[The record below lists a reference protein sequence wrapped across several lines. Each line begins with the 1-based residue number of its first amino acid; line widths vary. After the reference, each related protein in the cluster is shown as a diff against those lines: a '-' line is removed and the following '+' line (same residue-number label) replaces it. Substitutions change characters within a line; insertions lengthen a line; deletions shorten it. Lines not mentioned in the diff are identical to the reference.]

1 MKRLASSSKGFSLFT
16 PLVGTSLVIMAI
28 LISAGM
34 VQNNIRITRT
44 IGSSYEVSSQG
55 IVAKLIRASADMYI
69 LSKMEETT
77 YDALAIP
84 FECVPDC
91 NTEVNNRL
99 TGTGT
104 PSVYSELVST
114 TGIFNG
120 MVGSIEEVLSGR
132 GENYQSFRTPTFVQD
147 SLHNSLKSISGPF
160 DFGRTGSDQYYIKI
174 NSAKFDSKDFYLEFQ
189 NPASGSM
196 INVSIVPY
204 GFNYT
209 TPEPLYSLLDKTQ
222 RVFAYFEGLLLIPA
236 PSADDFENELETEFT
251 GAYRDNLK
259 QARFR
264 ANIGKRLTVELCKGP
279 CGGGVPSFNVTFQ
292 DSLYSNSIPNVLKF
306 DCTCTAV
313 GCDCS

>member
-1 MKRLASSSKGFSLFT
+1 
-16 PLVGTSLVIMAI
+16 MAI

>member
-1 MKRLASSSKGFSLFT
+1 MTKSENSSRGFSLFT
-16 PLVGTSLVIMAI
+16 PLVGTSIVIMAI

-34 VQNNIRITRT
+34 IQNDIRISRT
-44 IGSSYEVSSQG
+44 ISSSYEVSSQG
-55 IVAKLIRASADMYI
+55 NVAKLIRASADMYI

-77 YDALAIP
+77 YSALSIP

-91 NTEVNNRL
+91 ATEIDNRL
-99 TGTGT
+99 TGIGT

-120 MVGSIEEVLSGR
+120 MVSSIENILSGR
-132 GENYQSFRTPTFVQD
+132 GENYQSVKTPTFVQD
-147 SLHNSLKSISGPF
+147 SLHNSLKSINGPF
-160 DFGRTGSDQYYIKI
+160 NFGRTGSDQYYVSI
-174 NSAKFDSKDFYLEFQ
+174 NSAKFNPSEFYLEFE
-189 NPASGSM
+189 NPATHSV
-196 INVSIVPY
+196 INVSIAPY

-222 RVFAYFEGLLLIPA
+222 RTFTYFDGFSLISL
-236 PSADDFENELETEFT
+236 PSAGDLENELETEFT

-264 ANIGKRLTVELCKGP
+264 ANLGKRLTIELCKGP

-292 DSLYSNSIPNVLKF
+292 DSRYSTSIPGFKY

>member
-16 PLVGTSLVIMAI
+16 PLVGTSIVVMAI

-55 IVAKLIRASADMYI
+55 VVAKLIRASADMYI

-209 TPEPLYSLLDKTQ
+209 TAEPLYSLFDKTQ
-222 RVFAYFEGLLLIPA
+222 NVFTYFEGAPLISL
-236 PSADDFENELETEFT
+236 PSAGDFENELEAEFGGGLRDYVN
-251 GAYRDNLK
+251 GAW
-259 QARFR
+259 FR
-264 ANIGKRLTVELCKGP
+264 ANVGKRAIIELCRGP
-279 CGGGVPSFNVTFQ
+279 CGGGVQSFNITFQ
-292 DSLYSNSIPNVLKF
+292 DSLYSTSVPHILNLA
-306 DCTCTAV
+306 CTCSAV